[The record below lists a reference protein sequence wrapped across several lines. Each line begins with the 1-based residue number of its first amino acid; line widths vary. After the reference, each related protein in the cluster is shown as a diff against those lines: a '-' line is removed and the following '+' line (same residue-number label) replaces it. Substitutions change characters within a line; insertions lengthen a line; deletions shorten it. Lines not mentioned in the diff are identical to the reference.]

1 MALRSNGSS
10 VPLQHEVL
18 LECKDGMRCALR
30 DLQGERTLT
39 VSKLNTFFKYMTADP
54 VPAQTFRCVFCLGF
68 HDCHKQATIVAILL
82 VLYLK
87 STASRN
93 RPQSS
98 RAQGASIQMHL
109 PGTVQLF
116 SLVTSWKHQAEGQSL

>member
-1 MALRSNGSS
+1 MFQVALRSNGSS

-30 DLQGERTLT
+30 DLRGERTLT
-39 VSKLNTFFKYMTADP
+39 FSKRTTFFYVDMTADP

-68 HDCHKQATIVAILL
+68 HDCHKQATVVAIFL

-87 STASRN
+87 STA
-93 RPQSS
+93 
-98 RAQGASIQMHL
+98 
-109 PGTVQLF
+109 
-116 SLVTSWKHQAEGQSL
+116 